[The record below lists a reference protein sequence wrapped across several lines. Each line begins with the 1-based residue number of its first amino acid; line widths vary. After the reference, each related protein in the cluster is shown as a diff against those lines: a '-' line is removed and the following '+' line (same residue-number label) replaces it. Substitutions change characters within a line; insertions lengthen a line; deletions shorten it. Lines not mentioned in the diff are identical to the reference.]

1 MEKSNVIYKKLES
14 FITKFYINEL
24 IRGIVFFVGLG
35 LLYFLFTLFIEY
47 FLWLSPNYRSFLF
60 WIFILVECFLFF
72 RFILFPV
79 FKLFK
84 IQKGIDYKAASGII
98 GNHFLDVQDQLLNF
112 LQLSNSSSNTLS
124 SELLEA
130 SIEQKANKLQPI
142 PFSNAIDFSA
152 NKKYLPLALLPIL
165 FLFVLF
171 ISGNKDIFSQS
182 LNRVVHYNQAFMPPA
197 PFEFVVLNSNLQT
210 QQNVDFTLQLKT
222 VGKII
227 PDNVTIHIGNE
238 SYFLEKISE
247 GIFKYTFSKPTAN
260 FVFHL
265 EANSISSNDYQLQVM
280 AVPSILNFEMLLN
293 FPSYLNRKSE
303 VIKGTG
309 NAIIPEGTVVNWK
322 LATQATQTI
331 TFSALN
337 AVVPFQSFEN
347 NFKLSRMITQSTDY
361 QIITSN
367 NKIKNYEKLAY
378 QFNVVK
384 DQYPNINVGSAPD
397 SLKIKSTYLIGQIS
411 DDIGLHKL
419 QIVYYDHDKPQIVQ
433 RGTIP
438 LKSNLVD
445 RFVFS
450 FPANLPIKEGVQY
463 DYYFEVF
470 DNDVLHQYKS
480 SKSTVFSTRIATQDE
495 KANQLLQQQNDNING
510 LQKSLK
516 DQNKQFSDIDK
527 IQKLGKEKNT
537 FEFKEQQNVT
547 NFINQQKKKNEEIK
561 DITNKMKEDL
571 EKSKS
576 KNKDALKEDLIK
588 RLENANKETEKNKKL
603 LDELNDLN
611 NKIKKEDLL
620 ENLDK
625 FKQNSKNQT
634 KSLEQL
640 VELTKKFY
648 VEQKAE
654 ELMDQLNKLADKQEK
669 LSENQK
675 ENSLAKQ
682 NEITKDFEK
691 FKDELDALEK
701 KNKELK
707 APVDLPK
714 EEGTQKSIDE
724 DLKNASEDLKNG
736 ANAKAAPKQKSAANK
751 MKSMS
756 SKMAKSLE
764 SGEKE
769 QLEEDVKML
778 RQILDNLLSFSHS
791 QEDLMAQFKATK
803 SVSPSYN
810 KNIKLQQNLKLQ
822 FKHID
827 DSLFTLS
834 LRNPKLAEN
843 VTKEI
848 GNVQYN
854 IDQSLD
860 KFTDSNIQ
868 RGVSNQQYAISSTN
882 VLGDFLSDM
891 LSSMQMSLSGK
902 GPGKPKLGKNPGDD
916 MQLSDIIKKQEGLAK
931 KVKDG
936 MKPGNEQGKG
946 SEGQKGDAGKTGE
959 SGKSGDKG
967 KTGKSGSKEGENG
980 QEGEADA
987 KSILEIYQEQMRLRE
1002 SLDKELAKQGLG
1014 KNGKNISEQM
1024 KDIEKSLLNEGLNSR
1039 VLQQILN
1046 VKQQLLKLD
1055 TAFQEQNQDTKR
1067 ESEKA
1072 KKDFINNSNALPSG
1086 LIDYLNSIEI
1096 LNRQSL
1102 PLRSNFDTKVK
1113 EYFNKK

>member
-1 MEKSNVIYKKLES
+1 MEKSNVIYQKLET

-35 LLYFLFTLFIEY
+35 LLYFLFTIFIEY
-47 FLWLSPNYRSFLF
+47 FLWLSPNYRTILF
-60 WIFILVECFLFF
+60 WIFISVECFLFF

-84 IQKGIDYKAASGII
+84 LQKGIDYNQASLII
-98 GNHFLDVQDQLLNF
+98 GNHFADVRDQLLNF
-112 LQLSNSSSNTLS
+112 LQLSNTASSSVS

-130 SIEQKANKLQPI
+130 SIEQRANKLQPI

-152 NKKYLPLALLPIL
+152 NKKYLPLALLPI
-165 FLFVLF
+165 FLLVILF

-182 LNRVVHYNQAFMPPA
+182 FNRVVHYNQAFMPPA
-197 PFEFVVLNSNLQT
+197 PFEFVVLNQDLQT

-227 PDNVTIHIGNE
+227 PENVTIHIGDE
-238 SYFLEKISE
+238 SYFLEKITDGS
-247 GIFKYTFSKPTAN
+247 FKYTFAKPTSD

-265 EANSISSNDYQLQVM
+265 EANAISSNDYRLEVV

-303 VIKGTG
+303 TIKGSG

-322 LATQATQTI
+322 LATQATQSI
-331 TFSALN
+331 VFSAFN
-337 AVVPFQSFEN
+337 TQVPFQSVDN
-347 NFKLSRMITQSTDY
+347 GFKLSRMITQSTDY

-367 NKIKNYEKLAY
+367 KTLKNFEKLAY

-384 DQYPNINVGSAPD
+384 DQFPNINVGTAPD
-397 SLKIKSTYLIGQIS
+397 SLKIKSTYLIGQIA

-450 FPANLPIKEGVQY
+450 FPANLPIKEGIVY

-480 SKSTVFSTRIATQDE
+480 AKSTVFSTRIATQEE
-495 KANQLLQQQNDNING
+495 KDSQLLQQQNDNING
-510 LQKSLK
+510 LQKSIK

-537 FEFKEQQNVT
+537 FEFKEQQNVN
-547 NFINQQKKKNEEIK
+547 NFINQQKKQNELIK

-571 EKSKS
+571 NQSKS
-576 KNKDALKEDLIK
+576 KNKEELKEDLMK
-588 RLENANKETEKNKKL
+588 RLDNANKETEKNKKL

-611 NKIKKEDLL
+611 SKIKKEDLM

-625 FKQNSKNQT
+625 FKQNSKSQT
-634 KSLEQL
+634 KNLEQL

-654 ELMDQLNKLADKQEK
+654 ELMDQLNKLADKQDK

-682 NEITKDFEK
+682 NEINKEFDK
-691 FKDELDALEK
+691 FQEELDALDK

-707 APVDLPK
+707 SPVDLPQ

-724 DLKNASEDLKNG
+724 DLKNASEELKKG
-736 ANAKAAPKQKSAANK
+736 ANSKAAPKQKSAASK
-751 MKSMS
+751 MKSLS
-756 SKMAKSLE
+756 SKMGQSLAA
-764 SGEKE
+764 GDKE

-778 RQILDNLLSFSHS
+778 RQILDNLLAFSHS
-791 QEDLMAQFKATK
+791 QEDLMAQFKAAK

-810 KNIKLQQNLKLQ
+810 KNIKIQQNLKLQ

-834 LRNPKLAEN
+834 LRNPKIAEN

-868 RGVSNQQYAISSTN
+868 RGVSNQQYAIASTN

-902 GPGKPKLGKNPGDD
+902 GPGKPKPGNKPGDG
-916 MQLSDIIKKQEGLAK
+916 MQLSDIIKKQEGLGK

-936 MKPGNEQGKG
+936 MKPGSEQGKG
-946 SEGQKGDAGKTGE
+946 QQGKTGE
-959 SGKSGDKG
+959 NGQQGQS
-967 KTGKSGSKEGENG
+967 GKSGSKEGENG
-980 QEGEADA
+980 QDGEGNAQA
-987 KSILEIYQEQMRLRE
+987 ILEIYQEQMRLRE
-1002 SLDKELAKQGLG
+1002 SLNKELAKQGLG
-1014 KNGKNISEQM
+1014 KSGKNISEQM
-1024 KDIEKSLLNEGLNSR
+1024 KEIEKMLLNDGLNSR
-1039 VLQQILN
+1039 VLQHILN

-1067 ESEKA
+1067 ESETN
-1072 KKDFINNSNALPSG
+1072 KKGFTNNANAIPSG
-1086 LIDYLNSIEI
+1086 LVDYLNSIEI

-1102 PLRSNFDTKVK
+1102 PLQPNFDTKVK